1 MKTITRLPV
10 IADRVFLFFV
20 MMGVFFAS
28 LLALGYGIFYTS
40 PKHVRQS
47 GGMPSADCRLA
58 GDDAMSTRKLEFATR
73 LTRED
78 VAGLIEALIEG
89 LKDGMLKVQK
99 SGETLELEVPR
110 VVDLEIEAEINDERA
125 EFEIEVS
132 WRTNRAENP
141 DTGPA
146 GTQPD
151 DGRETAAGARA
162 SLAEAARKLDVTAK
176 KAAGTMEKVAARKTT
191 HGNAGAAVKQTK
203 RQPGKKDSVGKKPR
217 SAKGA
222 TD

>member
-1 MKTITRLPV
+1 
-10 IADRVFLFFV
+10 
-20 MMGVFFAS
+20 
-28 LLALGYGIFYTS
+28 
-40 PKHVRQS
+40 
-47 GGMPSADCRLA
+47 
-58 GDDAMSTRKLEFATR
+58 MSTRKLEFATR

-141 DTGPA
+141 DTPPA
-146 GTQPD
+146 GAQPND
-151 DGRETAAGARA
+151 GARA
-162 SLAEAARKLDVTAK
+162 SLAEAARKLDATAK
-176 KAAGTMEKVAARKTT
+176 KAAGTMEKVAARKTAR
-191 HGNAGAAVKQTK
+191 GAAGTAVKQAK
-203 RQPGKKDSVGKKPR
+203 RQPGKKDAAGKKPR
-217 SAKGA
+217 SAKE
-222 TD
+222 